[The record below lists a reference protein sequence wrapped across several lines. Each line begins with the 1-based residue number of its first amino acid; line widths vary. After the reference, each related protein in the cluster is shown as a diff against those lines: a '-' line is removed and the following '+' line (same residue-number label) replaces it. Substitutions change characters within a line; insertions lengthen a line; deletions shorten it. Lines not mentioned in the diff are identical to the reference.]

1 MIESSW
7 IKSVCLEHGFPLFGI
22 VRAVEAPRYDRFLK
36 WLENGH
42 HGSMTYLETRKDAY
56 AHPSGVLDGCKSL
69 IMLGMPYDTH
79 PETLPSKSKRM
90 QDDSGATI
98 SSLSTKPE
106 SHIGHYSVG
115 ARDYHDIIR
124 ERLNAICSVLV
135 ERFSGSY
142 RGVVDTAPLLERE
155 FAELAGLGWVGK
167 NTLLLNREWGSY
179 FFLAAILTDV
189 ELETTNHIESDHCG
203 NCTACLDACPTGAFP
218 EPRVLDATRCISY
231 LTIEHRGES
240 DESVRSQMG
249 DWIFGCDV
257 CQIVCPWNR
266 KRPDA
271 GMPWFEPEHLETKT
285 SLEHWLGLDE
295 PTFRQLYRKT
305 PFFRTKL
312 KGMQRN
318 AIVAAANRHRVDL
331 IETIESFCSH
341 EDEVLRRTAEWAVKC
356 LKGWIAIPA
365 NHPFE
370 SAP

>member
-1 MIESSW
+1 MTDVSW
-7 IKSVCLEHGFPLFGI
+7 IQSVCLEHGFPLFGI
-22 VRAVEAPRYDRFLK
+22 VRAVEAPRYQRFLE
-36 WLENGH
+36 WLERGH
-42 HGSMTYLETRKDAY
+42 NGSMAYLENRKAAY
-56 AHPSGVLDGCKSL
+56 SHPSGVLEGCQSL
-69 IMLGMPYDTH
+69 IMLGMPYDSH
-79 PETLPSKSKRM
+79 PETLPNKSMRM
-90 QDDSGATI
+90 QDDSGASI
-98 SSLSTKPE
+98 SSSPDKPE

-124 ERLNAICSVLV
+124 ERLNTICSILKD
-135 ERFSGSY
+135 RMSGSY

-189 ELETTNHIESDHCG
+189 ELETTNHVESDHCG
-203 NCTACLDACPTGAFP
+203 SCTACLDACPTGAFP

-240 DESVRSQMG
+240 EESVRSQMG

-266 KRPDA
+266 KRPNA
-271 GMPWFEPEHLETKT
+271 GMPWFEPENLEIKT
-285 SLEHWLGLDE
+285 RLEHWLGLDE

-312 KGMQRN
+312 TGMQRN
-318 AIVAAANRHRVDL
+318 AIVAAANNHRVDL
-331 IETIESFCSH
+331 LETIESFCSH
-341 EDEVLRRTAEWAVKC
+341 EDAVLRSTAEWAVKC